1 MKVGKVVMLRLISGT
16 TLSRLTRLVWAVLL
30 LQLLS
35 CGPGPDTSP
44 PRAITYT
51 FDAPTRE
58 LIRLLAQK
66 AKSSEYQDFDRNF
79 KGILVPESLLPYE
92 PFVLGLST
100 ESKIPAVLLLDA
112 PWVQRY
118 GVAGWLYELERTDIF
133 DRSELVES
141 VAEAFSVSLTHITG
155 QKDKQLVAVPTY
167 IKGNILFYRQ
177 DILNRYNLTAP
188 RTWEELRTICRKI
201 LPQEKSLKYGLLIH
215 STNTLNDFYPI
226 FWGFGG
232 RVNNDDGQFVL
243 AEKPNAEAFV
253 AALKMLVAMQGSII
267 PGPGALKQFDPG
279 GSLRQAFFQGQ
290 TLFMINWSTRMQDLG
305 DLITKGVDQ
314 PPGKLTNI
322 SQVGVAPIPAQ
333 AGHPHRYSNIGSFG
347 WAVNRFSVTD
357 PVVIEHAKQ
366 FIKVV
371 AGEKFQLL
379 AAETMGQVP
388 SLIRVLKQVTNK
400 EVLQVYNDTF
410 AQKDMVMRPRPHSRR
425 INNVLEK
432 VLDEALYGRLTPEA
446 ALAGAIAELKKDQT
460 PN

>member
-1 MKVGKVVMLRLISGT
+1 VVTLRLRPAIAS
-16 TLSRLTRLVWAVLL
+16 LRLTRVVWAALL
-30 LQLLS
+30 LLALG

-58 LIRLLAQK
+58 LIRLLADK
-66 AKSSEYQDFDRNF
+66 IKSPVYRDFDRNF
-79 KGILVPESLLPYE
+79 KGILVPESLLPFE

-118 GVAGWLYELERTDIF
+118 GVAGWLYELERTEVF
-133 DRSELVES
+133 DRSELVPS

-155 QKDKQLVAVPTY
+155 QKGKQLVAVPTY

-177 DILNRYNLTAP
+177 DILKRYNLAPP
-188 RTWEELRTICRKI
+188 RTWEELRAICRKV

-232 RVNNDDGQFVL
+232 QVHDNDGQFVL
-243 AEKPNAEAFV
+243 PEKPNSEAFV
-253 AALKMLVAMQGSII
+253 AALKALIAMQGSIM

-290 TLFMINWSTRMQDLG
+290 TLFMINWNTRMKDLG
-305 DLITKGVDQ
+305 DLIAKGPGQ
-314 PPGKLTNI
+314 PPGSLTSF
-322 SQVGVAPIPAQ
+322 SQVGVAPIPSQ
-333 AGHPHRYSNIGSFG
+333 AGHAHRYSNIGSFG
-347 WAVNRFSVTD
+347 WSVNRFAVTD

-366 FIKVV
+366 FIEVV
-371 AGEKFQLL
+371 GDEKFQLL

-388 SLIRVLKQVTNK
+388 SLIRALKKVTNK

-410 AQKDMVMRPRPHSRR
+410 AQKDMVLRPRPHSRR

-432 VLDEALYGRLTPEA
+432 VLDEALQGRQTPEA
-446 ALAGAIAELKKDQT
+446 ALAWAIAELKKDQT
-460 PN
+460 AD